1 MVQKINSPYAG
12 YINPKVFGEPDIS
25 RLLIFDTTLRD
36 GEQTPG
42 AAQGPQE
49 KAYLSR
55 FIEAL
60 GVDAME
66 VSFAISDP
74 NEIGAT
80 HQVINALG
88 QHEDIPSSGRDVLI
102 YSLARALPAD
112 IDAAWEAVQSAR
124 LPGIHTFVS
133 TSDEHRM
140 AKFPGKMPEDL
151 KHMMA
156 ESAARA
162 AEKFLKAGKYGMVEV
177 SAEDAMRTPIDLLIE
192 IYNHVMVA
200 IRPYM
205 GRVGFTFNIPDTV
218 GVVVH
223 PRIYADYIWN

>member
-80 HQVINALG
+80 HQVIDALG
-88 QHEDIPSSGRDVLI
+88 QHEDVTSSGRDVLI

-112 IDAAWEAVQSAR
+112 VDAAWEAVQSAR
-124 LPGIHTFVS
+124 FPGIHTFVS
-133 TSDEHRM
+133 TSDDHRM
-140 AKFPGKMPEDL
+140 AKFPGKKPEDL
-151 KHMMA
+151 KFMLT
-156 ESAARA
+156 ESAIRA
-162 AEKFLKAGKYGMVEV
+162 AEKFVKTGKYGMVEI
-177 SAEDAMRTPIDLLIE
+177 SAEDALRT
-192 IYNHVMVA
+192 
-200 IRPYM
+200 
-205 GRVGFTFNIPDTV
+205 
-218 GVVVH
+218 
-223 PRIYADYIWN
+223 